1 MKRLKFYNV
10 AEHKSFTTDDYE
22 IRRDSSG
29 RPVAVANNCYKYISE
44 SDAREMK
51 DE

>member
-1 MKRLKFYNV
+1 MKKLKFYDISKH
-10 AEHKSFTTDDYE
+10 ESFSTDNYE
-22 IRRDSSG
+22 IRRDSNN

-44 SDAREMK
+44 SDARSMK